1 MRAIAHFPLLAY
13 MSLIW
18 FISRCV
24 QVEALVGKRK
34 RFFGYLK
41 KTHEEGGFW
50 LNCVQLTRQV
60 GVMGLGYNTPF
71 FFVRLEPRPELVRCI
86 RSPLVV
92 SRLGMCGV
100 KGWQQV

>member
-1 MRAIAHFPLLAY
+1 MCHGMRTIAQFPLLAY
-13 MSLIW
+13 MPLIW
-18 FISRCV
+18 FISYCV

-60 GVMGLGYNTPF
+60 GVMGFGCTVPF
-71 FFVRLEPRPELVRCI
+71 FLDQASAEA
-86 RSPLVV
+86 
-92 SRLGMCGV
+92 
-100 KGWQQV
+100 